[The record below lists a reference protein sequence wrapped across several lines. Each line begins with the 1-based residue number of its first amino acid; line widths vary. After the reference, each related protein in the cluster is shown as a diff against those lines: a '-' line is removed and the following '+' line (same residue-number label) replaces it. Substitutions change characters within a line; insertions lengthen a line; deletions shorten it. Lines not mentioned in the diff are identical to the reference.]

1 MKGLISLA
9 VVLAVWQAAGSAG
22 WTNHYLLP
30 PPTEVFKAFR
40 ELMAGGVLLM
50 HTLASLK
57 RVVTGLFF
65 ACLAALPLGVLTA
78 SRPRVRAYVQPL
90 IEMLRP
96 IPPIAWIPLA
106 ILWFGV
112 RGDGASNFITFLA
125 AFFPMFVST
134 FSGVNGI
141 EKIHINAARCMGA
154 GSRMLVVDVAL
165 PSALPFLVTG
175 LRLSLGAAWMSVIAA
190 ELIASTSGLG
200 YMIEM
205 NRSMV
210 NIANVICGM
219 ITIGAV
225 GYLMN
230 EGIVRLE
237 RRFSWKERQ

>member
-1 MKGLISLA
+1 MRGLLSL
-9 VVLAVWQAAGSAG
+9 VVILAVWQLACAAGWA
-22 WTNHYLLP
+22 NQYLLP

-40 ELMAGGVLLM
+40 ELAAGGVLLM
-50 HTLASLK
+50 HTLASLR
-57 RVVTGLFF
+57 RVVSGLFF

-78 SRPRVRAYVQPL
+78 ARPRVRAYVQPL
-90 IEMLRP
+90 VEMLRP

-106 ILWFGV
+106 ILWFGI

-125 AFFPMFVST
+125 AFFPLFVST
-134 FSGVNGI
+134 FAGVTGI
-141 EKIHINAARCMGA
+141 EKIHVNAARCMGA
-154 GSRMLVVDVAL
+154 GNRMLLLDIAL

-210 NIANVICGM
+210 NIPNVICGM

-237 RRFSWKERQ
+237 RQFSWKARQ